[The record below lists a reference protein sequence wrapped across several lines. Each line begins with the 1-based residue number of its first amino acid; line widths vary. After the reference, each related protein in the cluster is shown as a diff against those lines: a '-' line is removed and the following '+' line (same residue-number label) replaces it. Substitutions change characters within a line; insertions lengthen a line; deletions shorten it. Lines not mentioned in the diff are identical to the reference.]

1 MGLQTILEAIQVSER
16 AQVREIE
23 ERAEAEAHQIIAQAE
38 AETQR
43 IREEARRAA
52 SSGATDERARI
63 LHRAKLEAMQIVGDA
78 QEALVDEALNQIGQR
93 LANLRATSAYPAVLR
108 ALTEEALEASQEF
121 HIEEDPAR
129 LQADARDRAL
139 LDGILDDIGSKL
151 GVTYPLATR
160 GGVIVGSWDGRVVVD
175 NTLEAR
181 LRLATPYLRR
191 YLPTLLDQGR

>member
-1 MGLQTILEAIQVSER
+1 MGLQAILKAIQVSGR
-16 AQVREIE
+16 TQVREIE
-23 ERAEAEAHQIIAQAE
+23 ERAEAEAHQVIAQAE

-52 SSGATDERARI
+52 SGGATNERARI
-63 LHRAKLEAMQIVGDA
+63 LHRAKLEAMQVVGDA
-78 QEALVDEALNQIGQR
+78 QEALVDEALGQVGQR
-93 LANLRATSAYPAVLR
+93 LADLRVTSAYPAVLR
-108 ALTEEALEASQEF
+108 ALTEEALQASQEF

-129 LQADARDRAL
+129 LQADPRDRAL
-139 LDGILDDIGSKL
+139 LDGILDDTGLKP
-151 GVTYPLATR
+151 GVSYPLATW

-191 YLPTLLDQGR
+191 YLPALFDQGR